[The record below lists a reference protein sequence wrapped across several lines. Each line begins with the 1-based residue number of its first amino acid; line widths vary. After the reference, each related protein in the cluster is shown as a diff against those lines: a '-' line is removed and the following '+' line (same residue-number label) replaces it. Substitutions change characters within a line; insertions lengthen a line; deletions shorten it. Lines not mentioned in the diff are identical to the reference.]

1 SRSPHRQM
9 GRASRCRSCSSG
21 TPPSRWARPIPAGT
35 TSMCSSTA
43 MPTTTRWLAAPSSRS
58 RTSAPASTRSR
69 SPCSTRTIPR
79 SVRRRPS
86 RSPWAAAAAARA
98 WGALAALATETDR
111 SGSASQRRTVER
123 YSRKARW
130 FHAAIYLTVLVLLGT
145 GWWLL
150 FGQEG
155 NPSPLS
161 RLTGRPDT
169 QLHTWVGWVM
179 TAIVVLGLVGGM
191 HAVATFA
198 AESIHFRRSDL
209 GWFLSWPKALL
220 TGRFARHEGH
230 FDPGQRIANILL
242 VAILV
247 MLVVSGVGLALLHG
261 GPAFAVL
268 VHVHRW

>member
-1 SRSPHRQM
+1 M
-9 GRASRCRSCSSG
+9 
-21 TPPSRWARPIPAGT
+21 
-35 TSMCSSTA
+35 
-43 MPTTTRWLAAPSSRS
+43 
-58 RTSAPASTRSR
+58 
-69 SPCSTRTIPR
+69 
-79 SVRRRPS
+79 
-86 RSPWAAAAAARA
+86 
-98 WGALAALATETDR
+98 
-111 SGSASQRRTVER
+111 ER

-268 VHVHRW
+268 VHVHRWATYAVTPVLLGHILIAAGVLPGYRGVWRSMHLGGHLDVEVARRVWPAWLERNESDSRERTRQN

>member
-1 SRSPHRQM
+1 MATDPD
-9 GRASRCRSCSSG
+9 RA
-21 TPPSRWARPIPAGT
+21 
-35 TSMCSSTA
+35 
-43 MPTTTRWLAAPSSRS
+43 
-58 RTSAPASTRSR
+58 
-69 SPCSTRTIPR
+69 
-79 SVRRRPS
+79 
-86 RSPWAAAAAARA
+86 
-98 WGALAALATETDR
+98 
-111 SGSASQRRTVER
+111 GSASQRRTVER

-130 FHAAIYLTVLVLLGT
+130 FHAGIYLTVLVLLGT

-150 FGQEG
+150 LGQEG

-179 TAIVVLGLVGGM
+179 TAIVVAGLVVGTR
-191 HAVATFA
+191 AAATFA
-198 AESIHFRRSDL
+198 AESMRFRRSDL

-230 FDPGQRIANILL
+230 FDPGQRIANIVL

-247 MLVVSGVGLALLHG
+247 TLVVSGVGMALLHG

-268 VHVHRW
+268 VRVHRWSTYAVTPVLLGHILIAAGIVPGYRGVWRSMHLGGHLDVEVARRVWPAWLERNESDSRERTDRTDRID